1 MVSTDLCPFE
11 ITCPGTDYP
20 ISNYS
25 SELDDSLI
33 YVGLAFP
40 GQSSPPGTTPGGSNH
55 LPPLG
60 SDWYVV
66 TCFGIG
72 EASSP
77 EEANRIAL
85 ANSANCNSDVPTGG
99 AYAEPVV
106 NPLTGQNPGGPT
118 GATKGGI
125 ANGPSQIPQSAN
137 KPAGGPGSGK
147 FWNTAQEGSAITCPE
162 GYTASTFTQPAG
174 TISAKTQALADNLAK
189 QEASRK
195 AQESYICVP
204 DLSGN
209 YCLHETVDGSG
220 LILGAKPPFQID
232 LQNAPPGLL
241 VFMVSETE
249 FLVVGTLTTAGA
261 YECKTK
267 VTDSEGNTAEAD
279 AFIVVFGVTNLTG
292 DPPAVPTA
300 NSCAPYSFKFETEGG
315 LEPVTFTI
323 DPLYPPPSGLTLESD
338 GTLHGTPGNT
348 QESRLMK
355 FTITDS
361 NVNLEGDPEPIS
373 CPVEATITVDE
384 YNGPCFSSGQPPDAS
399 TGQPYSFQFV
409 PAQPLTPPAVAFNFL
424 IIAGSQPP
432 GLNLDANTGILSG
445 TVNLADAG
453 TYTFTVSVT
462 GGCKPCSTEYTMQ
475 AKCYA
480 TYSELPPGTV
490 SINLAGAGSET
501 KEYFFVQ
508 RSGMA
513 KTLSSSVTIHY
524 AVGGG
529 PQIPFPVPVGTTWGV
544 NVLDMDTTLAV
555 ITDGNNV
562 TSGNAVCGNS
572 DASSNKSGSVDSC
585 HLIRIRVSLDSN
597 APCASF
603 VVVTFTLA

>member
-1 MVSTDLCPFE
+1 MVNTDLCPFS

-25 SELDDSLI
+25 SELEDSLI

-40 GQSSPPGTTPGGSNH
+40 GQSSPPGTDPGGSNH
-55 LPPLG
+55 APPLG
-60 SDWYVV
+60 QDWYYV

-85 ANSANCNSDVPTGG
+85 ANSETCNSNVPTGG

-106 NPLTGQNPGGPT
+106 NPLTGPNPGGPT

-137 KPAGGPGSGK
+137 KPGGGPGSGK

-204 DLSGN
+204 DLSGS
-209 YCLHETVDGSG
+209 YCLNETLDGAG
-220 LILGAKPPFQID
+220 LIFGAKPPFQIE
-232 LQNAPPGLL
+232 LTNAPPGML
-241 VFMVSETE
+241 VFMVSDTE
-249 FLVVGTLTTAGA
+249 FLVEGKLTTAGS

-279 AFIVVFGVTNLTG
+279 AFIFVFGVTNVTG
-292 DPPAVPTA
+292 DPPELPDAH
-300 NSCAPYSFKFETEGG
+300 SCAPYSFKFETEGG
-315 LEPVTFTI
+315 LEPITFTQ

-348 QESRLMK
+348 QETVLMK

-361 NVNLEGDPEPIS
+361 GVDGQGDPDPIS
-373 CPVEATITVDE
+373 CGVEVYISVTE
-384 YNGPCFSSGQPPDAS
+384 YDGPCFSSGQPPPIS
-399 TGQPYSFQFV
+399 TDVPYSFTFV
-409 PAQPLTPPAVAFNFL
+409 PAQPLTPPAVAFQFL
-424 IIAGSQPP
+424 VTAGSLPP
-432 GLNLDANTGILSG
+432 GLNLDAGTGVLSG
-445 TVNLADAG
+445 TVLEADAG

-462 GGCKPCSTEYTMQ
+462 GGCEPCSQEYTVE
-475 AKCYA
+475 ARCHA
-480 TYSELPPGTV
+480 DVSSSPPGTV
-490 SINLAGAGSET
+490 TLYLVGAGSDSR
-501 KEYFFVQ
+501 EYYLVQ
-508 RSGMA
+508 RSGGNM
-513 KTLSSSVTIHY
+513 TLSMDVTVEY
-524 AVGGG
+524 AVGGDPG
-529 PQIPFPVPVGTTWGV
+529 GILSLGTTFGADAY
-544 NVLDMDTTLAV
+544 DMDTGLP
-555 ITDGNNV
+555 IFTDGNSWGSPNPI
-562 TSGNAVCGNS
+562 CGNGNYT
-572 DASSNKSGSVDSC
+572 SNKSGILPSC
-585 HLIRIRVSLDSN
+585 HLCRLRVNIQSSS
-597 APCASF
+597 PCNSF
-603 VVVTFTLA
+603 CIVTFTLS